1 MALNLQ
7 EEATL
12 KLKAD
17 TGQFN
22 TDIKQIDDRAKELSK
37 TLQQIEKTGPGKG
50 SEEWKKYKLELDETR
65 KAGEALRKQ
74 VDISTL
80 SYGQLDNYVKQ
91 LARDLKTLRPGTEE
105 FIAASAKLQNARNYL
120 DQVTASTKA
129 NSAASKQATKDL
141 TAMADSGLKFGELKI
156 KIDQLKARLETLS
169 PDTQEFIDTA
179 KQLAGTQ
186 LYYNQV
192 DKSIKDISA
201 STKLAA
207 KDLTTMADSGLTFG
221 ELKTKVEQLKAKLD
235 TLNPT
240 SKEFI
245 ATSKQLASVEAYYD
259 EIRQSVDEATAS
271 MHRQL
276 LEANNSTLTYGQL
289 ESKVKLL
296 AERIKTLKPGTEEF
310 IKAGKDLHQ
319 TEQDFAAVTKEA
331 EHLRKTGEQ
340 LGAPSLWD
348 RVKTSI
354 SSLSLVG
361 AASLTG
367 LAMAVKTALGTAI
380 EKFDEYDA
388 AAADMSAVTGITG
401 KSLDYL
407 AARAMETGPAV
418 GKSAAEMMDAYKL
431 LASAKPELAK
441 NAEALA
447 MVTDQA
453 IRLSKAGKIDLSQ
466 AADLVG
472 ESLNQWGQG
481 AGKAAEYVD
490 VLAAGSLEGS
500 ATMGNLSSSLKYAGT
515 VASAAGI
522 SFTQTNAVLQS
533 LSMISIKGEQ
543 AGTGLRTML
552 IKLMSGAKDT
562 NPAIVGLDKALENLE
577 KKNLSAAQMTKLFG
591 AENLVTARHV
601 ITHRQEIA
609 QMTKNMTGTDVAT
622 KQAKTNMATLGETIK
637 QGTATVT
644 NYAVSLGQK
653 LAPAVTMSIQYGMA
667 FLKVLAGTPQFLL
680 ENRGLILGLATG
692 LVFFNAQLIISSA
705 SSLKA
710 AAIEKLRGVA
720 ATIAAAADKVR
731 AAEAARKAA
740 AEALATA
747 ATEAGTVAEN
757 ASTVASGRRTIAERL
772 QAAQATIMA
781 VLDKG
786 RIIVTNALTI
796 AQNALNVAMRAN
808 PIGLVIGVL
817 TILVGVFYTVY
828 ENNVK
833 VRAAF
838 SGLWAAMKAGVT
850 VIVQL
855 WQAVKNLDF
864 DSVATQMRQASTQI
878 ANAFTTGYDERI
890 ASELPKSAKKAGTA
904 AGKALTETHTAALN
918 TMTAEDEKAAKAAEK
933 ARKKSLKDQQD
944 HLDDV
949 KKANEKALEDLA
961 KLEADA
967 HIAGI
972 KDEMQREF
980 VKLMAKRDLAAEEI
994 LRGIQDKKYKDAQI
1008 KALDKTLEEDIAR
1021 VAGEFA
1027 EKKRKKAE
1035 EAEHQR
1041 LETMKDIAEQERTA
1055 KNALFDWEEIQAG
1068 TNAVKLADIHKRR
1081 VAVDLQATISK
1092 LDAEENA
1099 EKQKASREITDKT
1112 LLKQALTA
1120 IENRY
1125 IAERKVAG
1133 AQYSADVERTEK
1145 ELKEKKQAIWGA
1157 TSNAFSSLLKG
1168 DVMAFVESASQIV
1181 QGEKSAWQKRLSEN
1195 EAKYAAVAQMAQA
1208 AAQFLADL
1216 EKRKAEKAIAEAQR
1230 ERDEK
1235 VRLLNDQIAAEK
1247 AAQDAAES
1255 EKQRVTQDSNDK
1267 ISAIKSAT
1275 ESTISGLEQ
1284 QYRQLS
1290 SREEKKKVDEQLAGY
1305 KESADEKGQAAKD
1318 TAEEA
1323 IEAAQSEA
1331 KASIEAAQK
1340 TEKETIK
1347 AAQNEKEQKIDAA
1360 EAARDAEIAAINKR
1374 SDIDSETRKKLLA
1387 EAKDKFEQEKKLA
1400 QDEATDKIDKAKL
1413 TAKTQTDLAKDAQK
1427 TKIEL
1432 AQDQRDAEL
1441 KAIDAVQKGDLKAA
1455 KEILA
1460 NAKTDQKE
1468 KIRLAKEQAEKA
1480 IEEAEK
1486 EKREKLKKVEAEKQL
1501 RIQNQKELN
1510 RSIEAENAR
1519 AKAKEVEAKRQ
1530 AWKAQQKA
1538 DIASALIAGAL
1549 ATIKALASSFWPAN
1563 LVFAAMSA
1571 VMTGIQIVKIKSQ
1584 PEPVFEQ
1591 GGFIPQGPRHHATY
1605 GRGGIG
1611 LIDNQTGRNVGEM
1624 EGGEAI
1630 ISREQ
1635 TQANMPLIQR
1645 MFANARTAG
1654 RRSQSVLGDRDA
1666 LGRPAGFRDGGLF
1679 DQRYWKQEMFLYG
1692 GIKRGRRYEDG
1703 GEFVSDSGGGDTG
1716 GGGDGISNANSEYE
1730 ESKKQFQEQLK
1741 QLTAIKEAVEKDTV
1755 ETKAALGTLDS
1766 NVRQTIN
1773 QTAQNQA
1780 WAQAMQ
1786 ALRIATALESLQ
1798 SATKAGLDSLGQ
1810 TSRQGFDGL
1819 NRNLILA
1826 LLRSSVSQTNDTER
1840 LITALTNSGAK
1851 VSSEL
1856 VAAIRLGSAQ
1866 TVTAIGQARLTNQL
1880 ALTSVALR
1888 ISDGFERS
1896 ITSNRADIGDLTQ
1909 NLEFFLDDLGS
1920 RAEQAVDTLGDRT
1933 ERSLDRFRLTNQV
1946 ALTSLS
1952 LRMSDGFERLLARAD
1967 TNLDELTQHLEYF
1980 IDTLGDRTEDA
1991 VDRARLANQLALSTL
2006 SRTTSTSLDKL
2017 ATTTATSLTRLEKS
2031 TVRALDDLADRS
2043 ELALAL
2049 LDEDVVSAL
2058 SALSKATGLSL
2069 DQLKRAVTKS
2079 LDELNRDQTFML
2091 TRLGDQTEAA
2101 LNRST
2106 DRTTGSVDSLSVEV
2120 RSLKGS
2126 INAVEG
2132 AVWQVK
2138 NATDGVQGA
2147 VWGSNQ
2153 AGRLDALIAA
2163 ISTLS

>member
-12 KLKAD
+12 KLKTD

-22 TDIKQIDDRAKELSK
+22 NELKQLDDRAKELSK
-37 TLQQIEKTGPGKG
+37 TLQQIEKSGPGKG

-105 FIAASAKLQNARNYL
+105 FIAASAKLQNARAYL

-129 NSAASKQATKDL
+129 SSAASKQAAKDL
-141 TAMADSGLKFGELKI
+141 TSMADSGLKFGELKT
-156 KIDQLKARLETLS
+156 KIEQLKAKLETLS

-186 LYYNQV
+186 IYYNQV

-201 STKLAA
+201 SSKLAA
-207 KDLTTMADSGLTFG
+207 KDLTGMADSGLTFG
-221 ELKTKVEQLKAKLD
+221 ELKTKIEQLKLKLD

-245 ATSKQLASVEAYYD
+245 ATSKQLASVQGYYD
-259 EIRQSVDEATAS
+259 DIRESVDDATAS
-271 MHRQL
+271 MNKQL
-276 LEANNSTLTYGQL
+276 LEAKNSTLTYGQL
-289 ESKVKLL
+289 DSKVKLL
-296 AERIKTLKPGTEEF
+296 AERIRTLKPGTEEF
-310 IKAGKDLHQ
+310 IQAGKDLHQ
-319 TEQDFAAVTKEA
+319 TEQDFAAVAKEA

-340 LGAPSLWD
+340 LGTPTLWD
-348 RVKTSI
+348 RIKTSI
-354 SSLSLVG
+354 SSVSLVG

-367 LAMAVKTALGTAI
+367 LAMAVKSALGTAI

-407 AARAMETGPAV
+407 AERAMNTGPAV

-447 MVTDQA
+447 LVTDQA

-481 AGKAAEYVD
+481 ADKAAEYVD
-490 VLAAGSLEGS
+490 ILAAGSLEGS

-515 VASAAGI
+515 VAASAGV

-533 LSMISIKGEQ
+533 LSTISIKGEQ

-552 IKLMSGAKDT
+552 IKLMTGAKDT

-577 KKNLSAAQMTKLFG
+577 KKNLSTAQMTKLFG
-591 AENLVTARHV
+591 QENLVTAKHV

-667 FLKVLAGTPQFLL
+667 FLKVLAGTPQFLI
-680 ENRGLILGLATG
+680 ENRGLILGLAAG
-692 LVFFNAQLIISSA
+692 LVAFNAQLIISSA
-705 SSLKA
+705 NSLKS

-720 ATIAAAADKVR
+720 ATIAAAADKIR
-731 AAEAARKAA
+731 TAEAARKAA
-740 AEALATA
+740 AEALSTA

-781 VLDKG
+781 ALDKG
-786 RIIVTNALTI
+786 RVIVTNALTI
-796 AQNALNVAMRAN
+796 AQNALNVAMKAN

-838 SGLWAAMKAGVT
+838 SGLWAAMKAGIT
-850 VIVQL
+850 IIVQL

-864 DSVATQMRQASTQI
+864 GSVASQMSQASTQI
-878 ANAFTTGYDERI
+878 AGAFTKGYDERI

-904 AGKALTETHTAALN
+904 AGKALTDTHTAALN
-918 TMTAEDEKAAKAAEK
+918 TMTAEEEKAAKAREKAAEK
-933 ARKKSLKDQQD
+933 ARKKALKDQQN

-994 LRGIQDKKYKDAQI
+994 MRGLQDTKYKNQQI
-1008 KALDKTLEEDIAR
+1008 AALDKTLEEDIAR

-1035 EAEHQR
+1035 EEEHKR

-1055 KNALFDWEEIQAG
+1055 QNALLDWEEIQARNNG
-1068 TNAVKLADIHKRR
+1068 VKLAEIHKRR
-1081 VAVDLQATISK
+1081 VAVDLQATINK

-1099 EKQKASREITDKT
+1099 EKQKATREITDKT

-1120 IENRY
+1120 IEDRY

-1133 AQYSADVERTEK
+1133 AQYSAEVERTEK

-1157 TSNAFSSLLKG
+1157 TSNAFSALLKG

-1181 QGEKSAWQKRLSEN
+1181 QGEKEAWQKRLDEN
-1195 EAKYAAVAQMAQA
+1195 MAKYAAVAQMAQA

-1255 EKQRVTQDSNDK
+1255 EKQRVTQESNDK
-1267 ISAIKSAT
+1267 IQAIKSAT

-1290 SREEKKKVDEQLAGY
+1290 SSEEKRKLADQLAGY

-1340 TEKETIK
+1340 AEKETIK

-1374 SDIDSETRKKLLA
+1374 KDVDQETRKKLLA

-1400 QDEATDKIDKAKL
+1400 EDEATDKIDKAKL

-1432 AQDQRDAEL
+1432 ANDQRDAEL
-1441 KAIDAVQKGDLKAA
+1441 KAIDAVQRGDEKAA

-1460 NAKTDQKE
+1460 KAKEDQKE
-1468 KIRLAKEQAEKA
+1468 KIRLAKEEATKK
-1480 IEEAEK
+1480 IDEAEK
-1486 EKREKLKKVEAEKQL
+1486 EKREKLKKVEQEKQL

-1510 RSIEAENAR
+1510 RAIEAENAR

-1591 GGFIPQGPRHHATY
+1591 GGFIPQGGRHHATY

-1645 MFANARTAG
+1645 MFANARSAG

-1666 LGRPAGFRDGGLF
+1666 RGHPAGGNPAGFRDGGLF
-1679 DQRYWKQEMFLYG
+1679 DKSYWKQEMFLYG
-1692 GIKRGRRYEDG
+1692 GIKRKRFEDG
-1703 GEFVSDSGGGDTG
+1703 GEFVSDTGGDTD
-1716 GGGDGISNANSEYE
+1716 GGGDGIDNANSEYE

-1741 QLTAIKEAVEKDTV
+1741 QLVAIKDAVEKDTV

-1766 NVRQTIN
+1766 NVRQTLN

-1786 ALRIATALESLQ
+1786 ALRIVTALESLE
-1798 SATKAGLDSLGQ
+1798 SSTKAGLN
-1810 TSRQGFDGL
+1810 GL
-1819 NRNLILA
+1819 SRNL
-1826 LLRSSVSQTNDTER
+1826 LLTLVRNSSNQSQDTER
-1840 LITALTNSGAK
+1840 LITALTNSGTK

-1856 VAAIRLGSAQ
+1856 AAAIRLGSSQ
-1866 TVTAIGQARLTNQL
+1866 TVSAIASARFTNQLALTNVALRITDGFERTMNRSSADLGDLTQNLEFFFDTLGGRTERSLDRLRLTNQL
-1880 ALTSVALR
+1880 ALTS
-1888 ISDGFERS
+1888 
-1896 ITSNRADIGDLTQ
+1896 
-1909 NLEFFLDDLGS
+1909 
-1920 RAEQAVDTLGDRT
+1920 
-1933 ERSLDRFRLTNQV
+1933 
-1946 ALTSLS
+1946 LS
-1952 LRMSDGFERLLARAD
+1952 LRMTDGFERLLARAD
-1967 TNLDELTQHLEYF
+1967 SNLDDLTQNLEFF

-1991 VDRARLANQLALSTL
+1991 LDQSRLATQQALANLS
-2006 SRTTSTSLDKL
+2006 K
-2017 ATTTATSLTRLEKS
+2017 ATTTSLNRLEKS
-2031 TVRALDDLADRS
+2031 TVTALDDLADRS
-2043 ELALAL
+2043 ELALAM
-2049 LDEDVVSAL
+2049 LDEDVVTAL
-2058 SALSKATGLSL
+2058 TALSKATGISL
-2069 DQLKRAVTKS
+2069 DQLKRAVTSS
-2079 LDELNRDQTFML
+2079 LDELNRDQAYML
-2091 TRLGDQTEAA
+2091 TRLGD
-2101 LNRST
+2101 
-2106 DRTTGSVDSLSVEV
+2106 RTTQSVDSLSVEV

-2126 INAVEG
+2126 INSVEG

-2153 AGRLDALIAA
+2153 AGRLDQLIAA